1 MVLEIKVRVDTFR
14 SDTRGI
20 FIYTT
25 LYLIC
30 YNFRQFVKWLFT
42 NTINHVKIFTILRV
56 YLGNKNPSDIGS

>member
-30 YNFRQFVKWLFT
+30 YNFRQFVKYITDCLFIY
-42 NTINHVKIFTILRV
+42 INHNV
-56 YLGNKNPSDIGS
+56 